1 MPINPKVVGRST
13 EPLTFEYGW
22 RDTVLYALGIGARA
36 DELDYLYEGR
46 GPKVFPT
53 FAVIP
58 AFQANILAMADIGGN
73 LVTLVHGG
81 QTIRLARPIPP
92 AGKLRT
98 VATVAGIYDLVKMAQ
113 AIVTTRTT
121 DDRGELLFETDFS
134 IIYRGEGGFGGERPP
149 ETTKASPPQREP
161 DFRHEE
167 TTAETQ
173 ALLYRLSG
181 DINPLH
187 ADPAIGRMAGFG
199 RPILHGLCTY
209 GHVGRAVVKSLC
221 GGDGNKLRSL
231 SAQFRKPV
239 FPGETLVTE
248 GWTIEPGKVVL
259 RCTVKER
266 NEQVI
271 TGSLAELVV

>member
-1 MPINPKVVGRST
+1 MPIDPKVVGRST

-22 RDTVLYALGIGARA
+22 RETVLYALGVGAKA

-46 GPKVFPT
+46 GPKVLPT

-58 AFQANILAMADIGGN
+58 AFQASLLAMAEIGGN

-81 QTIRLARPIPP
+81 QAIRLFKPIPP
-92 AGKLRT
+92 SGRLRS
-98 VATVAGIYDLVKMAQ
+98 VATVTGLYDLVRMAQ
-113 AIVTTRTT
+113 AIITTRTT
-121 DDRGELLFETDFS
+121 DDRGDLLFETDFS
-134 IIYRGEGGFGGERPP
+134 IIYRGEGGFGGGRPP
-149 ETTKASPPQREP
+149 ETPRASPPDREP
-161 DFRHEE
+161 DFHLEE
-167 TTAETQ
+167 ATSETQ

-187 ADPAIGRMAGFG
+187 ADPAIGKMAGFG
-199 RPILHGLCTY
+199 KPILHGLCTF
-209 GHVGRAVVKSLC
+209 GHVGRAVIKSLC

-259 RCTVKER
+259 RSSVKER

-271 TGSLAELVV
+271 TGSVAELVV

>member
-1 MPINPKVVGRST
+1 MPINPRVVGRST
-13 EPLTFEYGW
+13 EPLVFEYGW
-22 RDTVLYALGIGARA
+22 RETVLYALGIGAKA

-58 AFQANILAMADIGGN
+58 AFQANLLALGDIGGN
-73 LVTLVHGG
+73 FLTLVHGG
-81 QTIRLARPIPP
+81 QLVRLAKPIPP
-92 AGKLRT
+92 AGRLST
-98 VATVAGIYDLVKMAQ
+98 VATIEGIYDLVRMAQ

-121 DDRGELLFETDFS
+121 DERDELVFETEFS

-149 ETTKASPPQREP
+149 ETPRASPPDRAP
-161 DFRHEE
+161 DFHVEE
-167 TTAETQ
+167 ATAETQ

-181 DINPLH
+181 DVNPLH
-187 ADPAIGRMAGFG
+187 ADPGVGRLAGFG
-199 RPILHGLCTY
+199 KPILHGLCTY
-209 GHVGRAVVKSLC
+209 GHVGRAVIKAVC
-221 GGDGNKLRSL
+221 GGDGDKLRSL

-248 GWTIEPGKVVL
+248 GWAIEPGKLVL
-259 RCTVKER
+259 RSSVKER

-271 TGSLAELVV
+271 TGSIAEVVV